1 MSQLISIKVQEDTLA
16 QTDRILKKLKAP
28 SRSDVIRRAIGLSD
42 ILINSIEH
50 GDKLYIESKG
60 QKREILIPGLSN

>member
-1 MSQLISIKVQEDTLA
+1 MSQMIHIKMQDDTLA